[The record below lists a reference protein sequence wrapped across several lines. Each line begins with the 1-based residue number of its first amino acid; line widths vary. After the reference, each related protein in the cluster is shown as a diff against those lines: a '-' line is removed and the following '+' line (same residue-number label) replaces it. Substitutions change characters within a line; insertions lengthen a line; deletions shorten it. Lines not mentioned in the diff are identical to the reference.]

1 MMVVREVDSARHEP
15 SRLPDAGAGCQTPGL
30 AKPIW
35 EAVEGAFRMDVDYAM
50 LVRIYGVD
58 PQTDRRLP
66 PTCVSWLRTSRRSQ
80 AIGILAPLG

>member
-1 MMVVREVDSARHEP
+1 MSLRGYPTQAQGVKRR
-15 SRLPDAGAGCQTPGL
+15 GL

-58 PQTDRRLP
+58 PQTDRRLQ